1 MRLCPN
7 GRDASGEHRDR
18 FVLRS
23 RLPPGGGA
31 ACEFLGALCGVAIR
45 SQQPLN
51 VSLARLAWRRVAD
64 HEASL
69 ADVERIDESLGRTL
83 AFFRGLHDAG
93 DAEVAEGAL
102 WGMTH
107 TTWLSDGREVATRP
121 GGEEAELAMADLPAH
136 CAAMERLRARECD
149 EAAAAVARGLAMV
162 VPRGAFSLLT
172 AEELEAE
179 VCGRPE
185 VSVEDLQK
193 VAHYDSPLHV
203 GHEAVVLLWRV
214 LRSFTNE
221 QRADWLRFTTGR
233 SRLPGNLRQL
243 GRVNIDL
250 LSRATGADAPPL
262 PTASTCSNAFH
273 MPLWPDEAA
282 ARRGLATALEYSRE
296 IDAD

>member
-1 MRLCPN
+1 
-7 GRDASGEHRDR
+7 
-18 FVLRS
+18 
-23 RLPPGGGA
+23 
-31 ACEFLGALCGVAIR
+31 
-45 SQQPLN
+45 
-51 VSLARLAWRRVAD
+51 
-64 HEASL
+64 
-69 ADVERIDESLGRTL
+69 
-83 AFFRGLHDAG
+83 
-93 DAEVAEGAL
+93 
-102 WGMTH
+102 
-107 TTWLSDGREVATRP
+107 
-121 GGEEAELAMADLPAH
+121 
-136 CAAMERLRARECD
+136 
-149 EAAAAVARGLAMV
+149 MV

-250 LSRATGADAPPL
+250 LSRATGADAPSL

-273 MPLWPDEAA
+273 MPLWPDETA